1 MRQEARAQAQW
12 GETAKTVIFIFTL
25 LTVLN
30 PAVARAAEHSGQH
43 WRLQFF
49 HDKLESSLD
58 LRDLQC
64 PSPKRCVAVG
74 VLQEQKGDP
83 KGTAVVTSDG
93 GEHWSYVEVKE
104 PPVSLFFLNDSL
116 GWMVTVKGV
125 WQTEESGRTWKKLK
139 SIKGVERVWFQSETH
154 GWAVGYPKA
163 IYETTDG
170 GKEWV
175 KVPAALTPP
184 SPLDQTNYTSVSFA
198 GPLIGIITGNW
209 APGLASGIPS
219 WMDPASERRRFA
231 QRSTTILLSTRDGGK
246 NWEIVNGTGD
256 GYPTRLHL
264 MGPDVGY
271 ALFEFPGSDNPSSLF
286 KLDLTTHVAKPVFQE
301 KGRVTRD
308 FVMLPGGEVWL
319 ASVEL
324 AGKSSQV
331 PIPGKLK
338 MLHSRSMD
346 KWLEIPVDYRAVA
359 TKPVIAA
366 ADASHIW
373 VATDTGMI
381 LKLVE

>member
-1 MRQEARAQAQW
+1 MSRRSRPPCRRV
-12 GETAKTVIFIFTL
+12 ETATATL
-25 LTVLN
+25 VTLALLMAF
-30 PAVARAAEHSGQH
+30 PPSLAQAAEH
-43 WRLQFF
+43 WKIQFF

-64 PSPKRCVAVG
+64 PTSRSCVAAG

-93 GEHWSYVEVKE
+93 GEHWSYIDLKE
-104 PPVSLFFLNDSL
+104 IPVSLFFLNHSL
-116 GWMVTVKGV
+116 GWMVTVKGI
-125 WQTEESGRTWKKLK
+125 WQTDEAGRSWKKLK

-163 IYETTDG
+163 IYETSDG

-175 KVPAALTPP
+175 KVPVALKPP
-184 SPLDQTNYTSVSFA
+184 SPAEQTNYTCISFA
-198 GPLIGIITGNW
+198 GSQTGLIAGNW
-209 APGLASGIPS
+209 APGLTGGVPA
-219 WMDPASERRRFA
+219 WMDPANERRRFM
-231 QRSTTILLSTRDGGK
+231 QRSTTLLLLTRSGGK
-246 NWEIVNGTGD
+246 DWEIINGSSD
-256 GYPTRLHL
+256 GYPTRVQLV
-264 MGPDVGY
+264 GPEAGF

-286 KLDLTTHVAKPVFQE
+286 KLNLKTHVGSPVFQE
-301 KGRVTRD
+301 KGRVARD
-308 FVMLPGGEVWL
+308 FAILPGGDAWL
-319 ASVEL
+319 ATVEL

-338 MLHSRSMD
+338 MLHSQTMTT
-346 KWLEIPVDYRAVA
+346 WLEIPVDYRAVA
-359 TKPVIAA
+359 TRPVFSIF
-366 ADASHIW
+366 DATHIW

>member
-1 MRQEARAQAQW
+1 MSRTVRAQAQW
-12 GETAKTVIFIFTL
+12 GETAKSTIFILAL
-25 LTVLN
+25 LIIFN
-30 PAVARAAEHSGQH
+30 PAMGRAAEHWQM
-43 WRLQFF
+43 QFF

-64 PSPKRCVAVG
+64 PSPTRCIAAG

-93 GEHWSYVEVKE
+93 GEHWSYVEIKDL
-104 PPVSLFFLNDSL
+104 PVSLFFMNDSV
-116 GWMVTVKGV
+116 GWMVTAKGI
-125 WQTEESGRTWKKLK
+125 WKTEESGRTWKKLK

-175 KVPAALTPP
+175 KVPAALNPA
-184 SPLDQTNYTSVSFA
+184 SPLEQTNYTDISFA
-198 GPLIGIITGNW
+198 GPQIGMIAGNW
-209 APGLASGIPS
+209 APGLHAGIPS
-219 WMDPASERRRFA
+219 WMDPAGERRRFL
-231 QRSTTILLSTRDGGK
+231 QRSTTIFLATRDGGK
-246 NWEIVNGTGD
+246 NWQIFKGTGD

-264 MGPDVGY
+264 AGPDVGY
-271 ALFEFPGSDNPSSLF
+271 ALFEFPASASPSSLF
-286 KLDLTTHVAKPVFQE
+286 KLNLKTNVSTPVFQE
-301 KGRVTRD
+301 QGRVARD
-308 FVMLPGGEVWL
+308 FTILPGGATWL

-324 AGKSSQV
+324 LGKSSQI

-338 MLHSRSMD
+338 MLHSRTMET
-346 KWLEIPVDYRAVA
+346 WLEIPVDYRAVA
-359 TKPVIAA
+359 TRPVISA
-366 ADASHIW
+366 ADATHIW

-381 LKLVE
+381 LKLME